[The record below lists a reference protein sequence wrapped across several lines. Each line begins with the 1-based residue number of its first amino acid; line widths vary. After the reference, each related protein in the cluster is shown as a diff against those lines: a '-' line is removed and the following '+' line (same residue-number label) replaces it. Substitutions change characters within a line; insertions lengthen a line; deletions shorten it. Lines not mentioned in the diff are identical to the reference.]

1 MRRRAG
7 AQARAPRRRDAAIG
21 YAKYPGAVAA
31 RSRVW
36 RCAPRGRIV
45 AKRCRIA
52 CGSHARV
59 ASIFRMAIH
68 SGEAKH
74 IARMQARDVQTRA
87 QRHRRS
93 FAFAHPGGGTNRRRR
108 RTHGIGT

>member
-1 MRRRAG
+1 MRARRRVRRVG
-7 AQARAPRRRDAAIG
+7 AMRQSATRSIRHPW
-21 YAKYPGAVAA
+21 AVAA